1 MAEEKGG
8 TPGFSN
14 PQTTEG
20 GTEESGVRA
29 MREKREGRI
38 SARAEGETRLSLGP
52 ALPMHLGAPGLKHC
66 PSRLNP
72 GQR

>member
-8 TPGFSN
+8 TPVFSN

-20 GTEESGVRA
+20 GAEGSGVRA

-38 SARAEGETRLSLGP
+38 SARAEEETSSAW
-52 ALPMHLGAPGLKHC
+52 ALPYPCAWEPLA
-66 PSRLNP
+66 
-72 GQR
+72 